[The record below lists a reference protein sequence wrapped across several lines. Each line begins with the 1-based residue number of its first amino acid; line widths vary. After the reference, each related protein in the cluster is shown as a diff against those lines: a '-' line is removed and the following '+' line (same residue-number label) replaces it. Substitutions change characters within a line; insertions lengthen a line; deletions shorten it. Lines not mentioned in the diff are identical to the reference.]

1 MTELSPAMLAA
12 RRLLSG
18 SLPARV
24 SVRFS
29 GDTVR
34 PSLPPAGVSK
44 GRVSLQCLCTR
55 RPLGL

>member
-1 MTELSPAMLAA
+1 MLAA

-34 PSLPPAGVSK
+34 PGLARAKGVCGLGLSVQRLCAG
-44 GRVSLQCLCTR
+44 